1 MSGFVFTQLPSSRLR
16 KILCMQTAL
25 RGLTMKELQHNTVLT
40 YERYVMTLSR
50 VSQTFTKIGY
60 IKMTKEVTL
69 NVCERLVLDYVL
81 KLRV

>member
-1 MSGFVFTQLPSSRLR
+1 
-16 KILCMQTAL
+16 
-25 RGLTMKELQHNTVLT
+25 MKELQHNTVLT